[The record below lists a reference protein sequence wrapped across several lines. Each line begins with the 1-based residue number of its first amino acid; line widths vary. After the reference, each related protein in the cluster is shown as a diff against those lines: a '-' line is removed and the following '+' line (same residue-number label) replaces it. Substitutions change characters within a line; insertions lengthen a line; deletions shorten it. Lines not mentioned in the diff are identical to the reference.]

1 MDASIPHQY
10 YSSDYSSLSTDLCS
24 FPTSEETSSDI
35 IMNANCNNGAIN
47 YMAPLMS
54 YDISSPVSVASFP
67 DQQLLGVG
75 ANSDSMLEV
84 PQMLESETAGFSNFD
99 NYQQFGHQVFEPGED
114 CIGLVPRLWP
124 AYNDIHHKLIPAQ
137 NWSLHGNP
145 IITKAEE
152 TEVKVGRY
160 SAEEKKD
167 RILRYLKKKNQRNFN
182 KTIKYA
188 CRKTL
193 ADKRVRV
200 RGRFAKNN
208 DQPSE
213 DELVMATSQNNLSFE
228 NYLQMKY
235 EEDCWLQ
242 AAMANLMHSPYC

>member
-1 MDASIPHQY
+1 
-10 YSSDYSSLSTDLCS
+10 
-24 FPTSEETSSDI
+24 
-35 IMNANCNNGAIN
+35 
-47 YMAPLMS
+47 MAPLMS

-67 DQQLLGVG
+67 DQQLLG
-75 ANSDSMLEV
+75 ANSDGLLV
-84 PQMLESETAGFSNFD
+84 PQMFEIETGFSNFD
-99 NYQQFGHQVFEPGED
+99 NYQQYDDHQVFEPGED
-114 CIGLVPRLWP
+114 CIGLVPRL
-124 AYNDIHHKLIPAQ
+124 AYNNDIHHKLMPAQ
-137 NWSLHGNP
+137 NWSLQGNQ

-152 TEVKVGRY
+152 SEVKVGRY

-213 DELVMATSQNNLSFE
+213 DELVMDTSQNNLSFE
-228 NYLQMKY
+228 DCLQMKY